1 MLLVNLTVQTVVVVI
16 VLRLALISRTII
28 PLTIHLDRPTALLLP
43 LLVVELVE
51 LKVVFQL
58 Q

>member
-1 MLLVNLTVQTVVVVI
+1 MHLVNLTVQTVVDVI
-16 VLRLALISRTII
+16 VLRLALISRIII